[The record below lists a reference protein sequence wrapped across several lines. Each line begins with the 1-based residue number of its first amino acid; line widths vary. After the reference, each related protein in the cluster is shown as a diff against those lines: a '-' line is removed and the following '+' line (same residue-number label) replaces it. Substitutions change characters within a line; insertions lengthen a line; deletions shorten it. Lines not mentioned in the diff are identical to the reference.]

1 MMETLRDVVSSALLL
16 IGGFVALVAAIGLH
30 RLGDVRSRMH
40 AATKPASLGVAAC
53 ASGAILQVST
63 FGAATILVVVILL
76 QVLTTPVGAH
86 LFARAI
92 TRVEERRGETPT
104 D

>member
-1 MMETLRDVVSSALLL
+1 VIETLRDLVSAALLL
-16 IGGFVALVAAIGLH
+16 LGGFVSLVAAIGLH

-53 ASGAILQVST
+53 ASGAILQVSAI
-63 FGAATILVVVILL
+63 GAASILVVVILL

>member
-1 MMETLRDVVSSALLL
+1 MIESFRDVASGALLIL
-16 IGGFVALVAAIGLH
+16 GGFVALVAAIGLH

-63 FGAATILVVVILL
+63 VGAATVLVVVILL

-92 TRVEERRGETPT
+92 TRIEERRGESPS